1 MLAIIDTE
9 TTGLPR
15 ARVSDGSDDFS
26 EVYATEVAILLLN
39 DEYEETS
46 RHLFKFRLS
55 DEMLA
60 NASPDMKKAL
70 EINGYDHSLEGSW
83 GAAPIMG
90 TPLAKSEWANI
101 AVLLR
106 KRTLVAQN
114 VSFDA
119 GVLKAELLRNRLCT
133 EVSFPWTRRVFDI
146 LGLCQFLRLHY
157 DIRNKQG
164 WSSASIQDVYPAL
177 GGPEMEAHRAMAD
190 AERIIYILKVFND
203 TFTKADEVYS
213 VNEERRPDP
222 ELG

>member
-1 MLAIIDTE
+1 MLAIVDTE

-15 ARVSDGSDDFS
+15 SRVSDGSDDFS
-26 EVYATEVAILLLN
+26 EVRATEVAILLLT
-39 DEYEETS
+39 DRYEETS
-46 RHLFKFRLS
+46 RHVFKFRLS
-55 DEMLA
+55 DEMYN

-70 EINGYDHSLEGSW
+70 EINGYDHSLEGPW
-83 GAAPIMG
+83 GKAPIMG
-90 TPLAKSEWANI
+90 TPQAANQWRNI

-114 VSFDA
+114 VAFDA
-119 GVLKAELLRNRLCT
+119 GVLKAELLRYQLCT
-133 EVSFPWTRRVFDI
+133 EVSFPWTRRVFDV

-157 DIRNKQG
+157 DIRNAKG
-164 WSSASIQDVYPAL
+164 WSSASIQDVYPAM

-203 TFTKADEVYS
+203 TFTTADEVYS
-213 VNEERRPDP
+213 VKEQRRSDP